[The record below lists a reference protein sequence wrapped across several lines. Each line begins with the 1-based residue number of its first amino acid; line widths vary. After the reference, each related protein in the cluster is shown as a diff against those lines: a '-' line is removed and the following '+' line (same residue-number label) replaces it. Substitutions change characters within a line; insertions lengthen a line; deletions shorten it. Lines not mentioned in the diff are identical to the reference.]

1 MVEKRLLGGLGRG
14 KKNTDIHMYLL
25 AKMEHLLQQ
34 AKNESNCQFIYGTLP
49 QGLHVAV
56 GLANNGTETN
66 R

>member
-1 MVEKRLLGGLGRG
+1 
-14 KKNTDIHMYLL
+14 MYLL